1 MGKWN
6 DRGDKPLFR
15 RNPARG
21 RRLFKGQNGHD
32 RGIVFT
38 GADYCPVPDFSGAR
52 AEKKQAE
59 KSSSPVETPS
69 ASASYAGSDSYGR
82 SSGDGGMTGLVLA
95 AVLVAFIVVFAFGM
109 YGTYKL
115 AAGQTLLAFQT
126 ELKEKRQENAR
137 LVTDRVEAEAL
148 ALTPWIVEAEPT
160 YVASRKI
167 KSMGIDAVA
176 IDHANLGLYEQYAL
190 SRAPE
195 AALHYLFASTRGE
208 RRSSVILLQERKHLG
223 AEQQKTFEAV
233 HQLNGGEGYL
243 ALGQY
248 YLYGEIVT
256 QEPVQ
261 GHPEV
266 METTLADTALPV
278 FGSDPAKAFR
288 YFHIATLCNVQG
300 GYQWRNE
307 ITMRNYIT
315 EANQGAEREAGE
327 KELAAL
333 VTRAGTSREAFC
345 SGTYLEDRLS
355 RLQPHMLLT
364 DTGILSL
371 DQLVATIWL
380 PAADFDRF
388 IASHPA
394 TAAPTPGNR
403 PGSAF
408 GSSDNGRGYGAASL
422 SADGSKYYRD
432 SPGGSIPRGEATY
445 DGLPP
450 ECRGADAPADCSE
463 RLAALTCS
471 DEARYNYNLGE
482 AEMARGA
489 LDAARAYFTEAITVG
504 RTCGSEYAVM
514 SSKRLGALNLTCEY
528 TPDSLRR
535 IARGAENN
543 PEGGDIIDLIIRQ
556 RALKALGH
564 YRDTIDGKY
573 GPNTRA
579 AISSF
584 QREFGF
590 RETGDLTPI
599 ETVYLICGAAEIAR
613 DVDAYTTL
621 GLMYVTGLG
630 TVQNTDLGLQ
640 WLKLAARDG
649 DDDALYNLAL
659 LYGSGTVLSS
669 YQVCDVVEN
678 EEQADAYLEEAS
690 DAGHPVARRLV
701 DGYGTMQTAQRWAA
715 IRADLGLDGDPAPA
729 SDDTKFERRLENV
742 GYGCQPNSPLP
753 TAPETSAGE
762 TL

>member
-1 MGKWN
+1 MFKN
-6 DRGDKPLFR
+6 DPAPDHR
-15 RNPARG
+15 RRSGGNAGP
-21 RRLFKGQNGHD
+21 D
-32 RGIVFT
+32 T
-38 GADYCPVPDFSGAR
+38 SADPDFCEIPRRFPSTS
-52 AEKKQAE
+52 EETLSK
-59 KSSSPVETPS
+59 KSSSTVKTVTSAPPPAPGPVR
-69 ASASYAGSDSYGR
+69 ASVSI
-82 SSGDGGMTGLVLA
+82 GMLSLILIAMSMLFLLVFVFGIYSTHALTRAQTQQALA
-95 AVLVAFIVVFAFGM
+95 V
-109 YGTYKL
+109 
-115 AAGQTLLAFQT
+115 
-126 ELKEKRQENAR
+126 ELKEKRENNAS

-148 ALTPWIVEAEPT
+148 ALTPWIVEAEPA
-160 YVASRKI
+160 YVASRKLKAI
-167 KSMGIDAVA
+167 SIDAGA

-190 SRAPE
+190 RRAPE

-248 YLYGEIVT
+248 YLYGEIIT

-278 FGSDPAKAFR
+278 FATDPAKAFR
-288 YFHIATLCNVQG
+288 YFHIATLCNVPNA
-300 GYQWRNE
+300 YQWRNE
-307 ITMRNYIT
+307 ITMRKYIT
-315 EANQGAEREAGE
+315 EANQSAEREAGE
-327 KELAAL
+327 KELADL
-333 VTRAGTSREAFC
+333 VSRAGTRREAFC
-345 SGTYLEDRLS
+345 SGTHLEDRLS

-380 PAADFDRF
+380 PVADFDRF

-394 TAAPTPGNR
+394 PASTKQGGR
-403 PGSAF
+403 PGGSF
-408 GSSDNGRGYGAASL
+408 GSGEDMRGYGAEGL
-422 SADGSKYYRD
+422 SADGSKFYRD
-432 SPGGSIPRGEATY
+432 SPGGGVPRTEMTY

-450 ECRGADAPADCSE
+450 ECRGANAPADCSD

-489 LDAARAYFTEAITVG
+489 LDAARAYFTQAITVG

-556 RALKALGH
+556 RALRALGH
-564 YRDTIDGKY
+564 YRDDVDGRY

-579 AISSF
+579 AITSF

-701 DGYGTMQTAQRWAA
+701 EKYGRLDTTARWTA
-715 IRADLGLDGDPAPA
+715 IRTDLGLDGDPLPA

-742 GYGCQPNSPLP
+742 GFGCQPNPPLV

>member
-6 DRGDKPLFR
+6 DRGDKPVIR
-15 RNPARG
+15 RNPARA
-21 RRLFKGQNGHD
+21 RRLFKDQTVAK
-32 RGIVFT
+32 GIRFT
-38 GADYCPVPDFSGAR
+38 GADYCPVPDFSR
-52 AEKKQAE
+52 AGPDASTEKPSP
-59 KSSSPVETPS
+59 SSATTSS
-69 ASASYAGSDSYGR
+69 ASASYAGADGYGR
-82 SSGDGGMTGLVLA
+82 SSGGSGVTGLII
-95 AVLVAFIVVFAFGM
+95 AVLLVVFLVVFAFGM
-109 YGTYKL
+109 YGTYQL
-115 AAGQTLLAFQT
+115 ASTQTVFAFQT
-126 ELKEKRQENAR
+126 ELKEKRLENAR

-167 KSMGIDAVA
+167 KAMGIDAVA

-190 SRAPE
+190 RRAPE

-223 AEQQKTFEAV
+223 AQQQKTFEAV

-248 YLYGEIVT
+248 YLYGEIIT
-256 QEPVQ
+256 QEPIQ

-278 FGSDPAKAFR
+278 FGNDPAKAFR

-315 EANQGAEREAGE
+315 EANQSAEREAGE

-364 DTGILSL
+364 DTGVLTL
-371 DQLVATIWL
+371 DQLVDTVWL

-394 TAAPTPGNR
+394 PANSNPGNR
-403 PGSAF
+403 TGATF
-408 GSSDNGRGYGAASL
+408 GTGDTGRGYGAASL

-432 SPGGSIPRGEATY
+432 SPGGSIPRAEATY

-450 ECRGADAPADCSE
+450 ECRGTDAPADCTE
-463 RLAALTCS
+463 RLAALSCS
-471 DEARYNYNLGE
+471 DEARYNYSLGE

-489 LDAARAYFTEAITVG
+489 LDTARAYFSQAITVG
-504 RTCGSEYAVM
+504 RTCGSEFAVM

-535 IARGAENN
+535 IARGGENN

-678 EEQADAYLEEAS
+678 EEQADAYLQEAS
-690 DAGHPVARRLV
+690 DAGHPVARRLIEA
-701 DGYGTMQTAQRWAA
+701 YGRLGTAGRWAA
-715 IRADLGLDGDPAPA
+715 IRADLGLDGDPTPA

-742 GYGCQPNSPLP
+742 GYGCQPNPPLP
-753 TAPETSAGE
+753 TAPDTSAGE